1 MASTADDTDYFVFT
15 SESGNTPNQWSW
27 EIRRKGR
34 PMGIKLSESGF
45 RSSQAADFA
54 GKRALSDFLIELA
67 REEKNLPRPR
77 RK

>member
-1 MASTADDTDYFVFT
+1 MASTADDTDYFT
-15 SESGNTPNQWSW
+15 SESGNTPNPWSW
-27 EIRRKGR
+27 KIRRKSQ
-34 PMGIKLSESGF
+34 PMGTKLSESGF

>member
-15 SESGNTPNQWSW
+15 SESGNSPNPWSW
-27 EIRRKGR
+27 GIRRKNR

-45 RSSQAADFA
+45 RSGQAADFA

-67 REEKNLPRPR
+67 REEKSLLRPR
-77 RK
+77 DK

>member
-15 SESGNTPNQWSW
+15 SESGNTPNPWSW
-27 EIRRKGR
+27 EIRRKSR
-34 PMGIKLSESGF
+34 PMGIKVSESGF
-45 RSSQAADFA
+45 RSSQAADLA

-67 REEKNLPRPR
+67 REEKSLPRPR